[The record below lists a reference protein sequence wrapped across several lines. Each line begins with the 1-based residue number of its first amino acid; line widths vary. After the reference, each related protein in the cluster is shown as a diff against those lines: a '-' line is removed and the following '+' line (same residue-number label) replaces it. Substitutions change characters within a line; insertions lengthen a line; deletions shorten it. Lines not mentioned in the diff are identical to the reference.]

1 VTDEQTDIGSKTGSP
16 ESAESDEDRFRAA
29 AVAADEILVR
39 KSEKRE
45 RKKGYSPTPEQVA
58 LTFALANFSSAFMQA
73 LGQRAADGAAKLP
86 KRMRDLMKTRVRRK
100 GEPDEYRIGVRN
112 GSAATI
118 AITADTPDEARLA
131 LLDLDVTA
139 DAVRGKLLRWDS
151 SASAWRPA
159 DDK

>member
-1 VTDEQTDIGSKTGSP
+1 MTDERVDLGPKTTSP
-16 ESAESDEDRFRAA
+16 DSADSDEDPYRAA
-29 AVAADEILVR
+29 LDDINRIRAELEQHPVDAPHF
-39 KSEKRE
+39 
-45 RKKGYSPTPEQVA
+45 GQVA
-58 LTFALANFSSAFMQA
+58 LALAYLLGNFTSAFIQA

-86 KRMRDLMKTRVRRK
+86 KRAGDLVRRCIRRK
-100 GEPDEYRIGVRN
+100 GKPDEYHIGVDD

-139 DAVRGKLLRWDS
+139 DELRGKLLRWDS

-159 DDK
+159 GES